1 MTRRLKVGDRIR
13 LKPHTLLGLKKY
25 IWGIILIDEYN
36 INPSY
41 PYKVKV
47 MGNPPDVVEGL
58 LGLSMVGDTQLGWL
72 MVSMKMVI
80 LQLINLSEVKYV

>member
-1 MTRRLKVGDRIR
+1 MARRFKVGDRIR

-25 IWGIILIDEYN
+25 TWGIILIDEYN

-58 LGLSMVGDTQLGWL
+58 NWTKHGRGYTTWGL

-80 LQLINLSEVKYV
+80 LQLINLSEG

>member
-1 MTRRLKVGDRIR
+1 MARRFKVGDRVR

-25 IWGIILIDEYN
+25 TWGIILIDEYN

-58 LGLSMVGDTQLGWL
+58 TWTKHGRGYTTWVANGEYEDGYFTTN
-72 MVSMKMVI
+72 KF
-80 LQLINLSEVKYV
+80 K